1 MRSTTSAPPQLAS
14 HRRIFTVLLAAV
26 CLSLACA
33 LPAFAQTIERQWTV
47 EFTGTEMKDDGSADI
62 AQAISGMQPGDSA
75 QFDID
80 LFESYDG
87 SADWYM
93 RNEVLKSME
102 ESFTDANSNSGGAYS
117 YRLVYTNPQGEEK
130 VILEN
135 ETVSGDAGT
144 GTTQGLFDAT
154 TATGDWFYLDT
165 LPSQAHAKVVLS
177 VAIDGETHGNP
188 YFDTNAKVQLSFAA
202 EPAKDNPEEPTAPV
216 EPQTPREETPST
228 PTTDKNENDLSQT
241 GDALQL
247 GGLIAVAVVAAAVI
261 VAVVVRNRRANKQ
274 EKEGEAR

>member
-1 MRSTTSAPPQLAS
+1 MRTMTSAPPQLAS
-14 HRRIFTVLLAAV
+14 HRRIFAVLLATV
-26 CLSLACA
+26 CLSLACS